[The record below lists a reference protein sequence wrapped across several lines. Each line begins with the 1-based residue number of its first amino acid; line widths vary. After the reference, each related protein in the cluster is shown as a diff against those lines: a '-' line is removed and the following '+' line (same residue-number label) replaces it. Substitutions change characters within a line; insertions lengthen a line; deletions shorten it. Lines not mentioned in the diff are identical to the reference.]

1 MKWEYKVLNVNAH
14 FITGGTSERKLQDM
28 CSKLGEMVGNL

>member
-1 MKWEYKVLNVNAH
+1 MKQEYKTLNVNAH